1 MAGSIS
7 EATSWRGNAV
17 TDNAPALSQDA
28 LARLLAPIA
37 RVQKKPTSRPFFIE
51 VGTSALP
58 ATILNGLIP
67 ESVVLIFD
75 QADVL
80 SAGGLA
86 RVMALNAQGFGLAL
100 RNPDRA
106 ALARDDGLLSLM
118 THVEAE
124 FGNPDLAQMVRLA
137 GQAEH
142 LLGVVVNNAADWQ
155 EFEVCAE
162 LGVMSFFGNLCTAP
176 RQQRQ
181 SVQLNPHSSI
191 IVQLMQMVQD
201 NVDVR
206 EMEKLLK
213 CDATL
218 SYRLTP
224 VLSTFNP
231 SRKPHGIQRPRHE
244 LRPLRRRHHQGPPA
258 ARRRRHDQHR
268 PAG

>member
-1 MAGSIS
+1 M
-7 EATSWRGNAV
+7 
-17 TDNAPALSQDA
+17 
-28 LARLLAPIA
+28 
-37 RVQKKPTSRPFFIE
+37 
-51 VGTSALP
+51 
-58 ATILNGLIP
+58 
-67 ESVVLIFD
+67 LIFD

-80 SAGGLA
+80 SAGSLT

-176 RQQRQ
+176 HRTALAA
-181 SVQLNPHSSI
+181 SVSETEPALVHHRT
-191 IVQLMQMVQD
+191 
-201 NVDVR
+201 VDADGSGQCRCPRNGKVAQAR
-206 EMEKLLK
+206 
-213 CDATL
+213 CDAFIPAHPC
-218 SYRLTP
+218 S
-224 VLSTFNP
+224 FNF
-231 SRKPHGIQRPRHE
+231 
-244 LRPLRRRHHQGPPA
+244 
-258 ARRRRHDQHR
+258 
-268 PAG
+268 

>member
-176 RQQRQ
+176 HRAS
-181 SVQLNPHSSI
+181 SVSQCN
-191 IVQLMQMVQD
+191 
-201 NVDVR
+201 
-206 EMEKLLK
+206 
-213 CDATL
+213 
-218 SYRLTP
+218 
-224 VLSTFNP
+224 
-231 SRKPHGIQRPRHE
+231 
-244 LRPLRRRHHQGPPA
+244 
-258 ARRRRHDQHR
+258 
-268 PAG
+268 

>member
-7 EATSWRGNAV
+7 GGYKLAWQRSDR
-17 TDNAPALSQDA
+17 NAPALSQDA

-37 RVQKKPTSRPFFIE
+37 RVQNKPTSRPFFIE
-51 VGTSALP
+51 VGISALP

-80 SAGGLA
+80 SAGSLT

-118 THVEAE
+118 THIEAE

-176 RQQRQ
+176 R
-181 SVQLNPHSSI
+181 
-191 IVQLMQMVQD
+191 
-201 NVDVR
+201 
-206 EMEKLLK
+206 
-213 CDATL
+213 
-218 SYRLTP
+218 
-224 VLSTFNP
+224 
-231 SRKPHGIQRPRHE
+231 
-244 LRPLRRRHHQGPPA
+244 
-258 ARRRRHDQHR
+258 
-268 PAG
+268 